1 MLTFIQNLPYSHFGE
16 AIDSSTISFD
26 MNPNWESLFTKIPME
41 VVL

>member
-16 AIDSSTISFD
+16 AIGPSKISFD
-26 MNPNWESLFTKIPME
+26 KNPNWESLFIKIPME